1 MFLAHKKG
9 ANNVNYSFSS
19 TTQRNRAIPLKIDR
33 HHIKIGIK
41 NQLTTTKVDQIFVNP
56 NDFEVNGMYIF
67 PVPEDAVISK
77 LALSIDG
84 ELVNGELLSQEESHR
99 IYRDSARHG
108 GNRAILEHIGTR
120 AFVAKVPGIPAYGER
135 RVQFAYSQIISADSD
150 LTKYTYPL
158 SLTKSASGLI
168 RNLHIEMEIES
179 DDALRA
185 MHSPSHEVIINRKN
199 DHCVH
204 LSYEGTDVDPDDD
217 FLCYYSV
224 SDDNFGITLLT
235 HRADESEDGYF
246 MLLVSPKY
254 EVRQTEIVE
263 KDFIFVLDHSGSM
276 AGRKVA
282 QAKEALR
289 YCVQNLNDGDR
300 FNLILFNEDITSFA
314 DRLSRGEEWFGGERW
329 PDSAVLSH
337 KLIDVKN
344 GREKAFAFID
354 GIEGRGMTNINEAL
368 RVALV
373 ENPDPNRPRIIVFLT
388 DGQPTVGVRNPAQ
401 ILENVAKANRNLSRI
416 FVFGVGYDVN
426 DHLLDKMAADNGGT
440 RNYVTPNEDIEAAV
454 SSLFRKM
461 NEPVLVDV
469 RVNFGRIITKELTPK
484 NLPDLFRE
492 EQLTILGRYEGY
504 GDTILKLRGIIG
516 SEWHEFSK
524 NVHFSE
530 LETDN
535 DFLPHLWAQRRIAEL
550 VDQAALGDGSD
561 ELYKEI
567 KRLSKKYGVPTPYI
581 SFVDADDG
589 SLRKVYDDS
598 RISDA
603 YTEAIPIHE
612 RIRHNRELEER
623 KYARYKRQDANTRYI
638 GRKTF
643 HRHGSM
649 WVDIEYDGKSERK
662 QVEFG
667 SEDYYE
673 LMNGLPDLAKYSK
686 LAKGALV
693 VIICYKGVNYEITPP
708 TV

>member
-1 MFLAHKKG
+1 MLTIVSRQQSRRRAVSLEIKHYYTNIAINNQLAR
-9 ANNVNYSFSS
+9 
-19 TTQRNRAIPLKIDR
+19 TKID
-33 HHIKIGIK
+33 
-41 NQLTTTKVDQIFVNP
+41 QVFTNP
-56 NDFEVNGMYIF
+56 NNFEVDGIYIF
-67 PVPEDAVISK
+67 PVPDGAALSN

-84 ELVNGELLSQEESHR
+84 QPISGELLSEKESYR
-99 IYRDSARHG
+99 IYRDSARYG
-108 GNRAILEHIGTR
+108 GNKAILEHIGTR
-120 AFVAKVPGIPAYGER
+120 AFMAKVPGIPANGER
-135 RVQFAYSQIISADSD
+135 RVQFEYSQIISGDSD
-150 LTKYTYPL
+150 LSKYTYPL
-158 SLTKSASGLI
+158 SLAKSASAPI

-179 DDALRA
+179 DDSFRTVY
-185 MHSPSHEVIINRKN
+185 SPSHEVTINRKN
-199 DHCVH
+199 DHHVH
-204 LSYEGTDVDPDDD
+204 LSYEGVDVDPDDD

-235 HRADESEDGYF
+235 HRADEKEDGYF

-254 EVRQTEIVE
+254 EVKQTEIVE

-300 FNLILFNEDITSFA
+300 FNLILFNEDITSLA
-314 DRLSRGEEWFGGERW
+314 ERLNRGEEWFGGERW
-329 PDSAVLSH
+329 PDATVLSD

-368 RVALV
+368 SVALA

-388 DGQPTVGVRNPAQ
+388 DGQPTVGVRHPAR
-401 ILENVAKANRNLSRI
+401 ILENVAKANQNQSRI

-440 RNYVTPNEDIEAAV
+440 RNYVTPNEDIEDAV

-469 RVNFGRIITKELTPK
+469 EINFGEMITKELTPR

-492 EQLTILGRYEGY
+492 EQLTLLGRYEGQ
-504 GDTILKLRGIIG
+504 GDTVLKLRGIIG
-516 SEWHEFSK
+516 SEQHEFSK

-550 VDQAALGDGSD
+550 VDEVALNGRTR
-561 ELYKEI
+561 ELTEEI
-567 KRLSKKYGVPTPYI
+567 ERLSRKYGVLTPYT
-581 SFVDADDG
+581 SFVAADDD
-589 SLRKVYDDS
+589 SLVRDYQS
-598 RISDA
+598 TLSEA
-603 YTEAIPIHE
+603 YTTAMPIPE
-612 RIRHNRELEER
+612 RIRVSRELERR
-623 KYARYKRQDANTRYI
+623 KFARSRRQYADTKYI
-638 GRKTF
+638 GRKAF
-643 HRHGSM
+643 HHHNGT
-649 WVDIEYDGKSERK
+649 WVDREYDGKSERK
-662 QVEFG
+662 KIEFD
-667 SEDYYE
+667 SEAYYE
-673 LMNGLPDLAKYSK
+673 LMNRLPDLAKYSK
-686 LAKGALV
+686 LAKGAV
-693 VIICYKGVNYEITPP
+693 VMIICHKGVNYEITPP